1 MLSPDAIERKRIY
14 EICESSGEIK
24 PGDTFKDCI
33 VADELYYS
41 PLTNEDVICCG
52 AVSDDEILFRTAD
65 GSYYFSLLD
74 GWGSCDGIL
83 YGLSFGLEHDFKR
96 PTTPETIIAECEAD
110 RGTYNS
116 WAGAMSWQARGQTL
130 DKIISV
136 MKRQSDTSPAS

>member
-14 EICESSGEIK
+14 EICEVSGEIK
-24 PGDTFKDCI
+24 PGDTFKYCI
-33 VADELYYS
+33 IADELYYS
-41 PLTNEDVICCG
+41 PPSNGGVVCCG
-52 AVSDDEILFRTAD
+52 CISDEEILFRTAD

-83 YGLSFGLEHDFKR
+83 YGLTLGFEYDFKR

-116 WAGAMSWQARGQTL
+116 WAGAMSWKHRGHVL
-130 DKIISV
+130 YIIIAV
-136 MKRQSDTSPAS
+136 MKRET